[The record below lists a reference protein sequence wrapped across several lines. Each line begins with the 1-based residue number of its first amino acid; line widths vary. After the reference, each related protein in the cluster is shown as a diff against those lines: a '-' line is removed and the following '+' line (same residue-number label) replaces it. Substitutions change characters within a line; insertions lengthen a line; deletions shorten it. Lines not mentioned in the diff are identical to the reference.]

1 MMNYDRILIRY
12 GEMTTKGKNRNIF
25 VRRLKNNIARKLQ
38 AFERIQ
44 IEYMRDRM
52 YILLNGEP
60 HEPIIEKLKTVFGI
74 HSFSLAMKCE
84 NDLDAI
90 KGTALAAVRQLPY
103 KGKTFKVSARR
114 VDKQFPYRSD
124 ELNYE
129 VGAHI
134 LRQTDGL
141 RVNVREPDIDVRIEV
156 RQDGT
161 YVTCRDIFGAGGL
174 PVGTSGKAML
184 MLSGG
189 IDSPVAGYL
198 AMKRGLEIEAVHF
211 FSPPFT
217 SERAKQKVIDLV
229 RKLTT
234 YGGRIKLH
242 IVPFT
247 EVQQAI
253 YQGVPNE
260 YSLISTRR
268 AMLRITDALRRRQ
281 RALAIVTGESLGQ
294 VASQTLESMYVI
306 NEVTNTPILRPL
318 VSMDKL
324 EIIELAKQIGTHDI
338 SILPYE
344 DCCTIFT
351 PRAPKTK
358 PKKEKVFHYESQLD
372 LAPLLEKAVNDTE
385 TLVIDEETGQGD
397 ELAELF

>member
-1 MMNYDRILIRY
+1 
-12 GEMTTKGKNRNIF
+12 
-25 VRRLKNNIARKLQ
+25 
-38 AFERIQ
+38 
-44 IEYMRDRM
+44 
-52 YILLNGEP
+52 
-60 HEPIIEKLKTVFGI
+60 
-74 HSFSLAMKCE
+74 
-84 NDLDAI
+84 
-90 KGTALAAVRQLPY
+90 
-103 KGKTFKVSARR
+103 
-114 VDKQFPYRSD
+114 
-124 ELNYE
+124 
-129 VGAHI
+129 
-134 LRQTDGL
+134 
-141 RVNVREPDIDVRIEV
+141 
-156 RQDGT
+156 T

-268 AMLRITDALRRRQ
+268 AMLRITDALRRHQ

-385 TLVIDEETGQGD
+385 TLVIDEE
-397 ELAELF
+397 